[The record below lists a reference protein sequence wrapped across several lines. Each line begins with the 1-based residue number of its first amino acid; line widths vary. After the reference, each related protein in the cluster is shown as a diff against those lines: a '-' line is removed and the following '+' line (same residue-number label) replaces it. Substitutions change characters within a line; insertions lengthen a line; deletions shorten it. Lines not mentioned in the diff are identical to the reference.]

1 MSKINLADNIK
12 KYRKA
17 KGWTQQE
24 LATKASIPLSILA
37 KIEQGFSTNPTI
49 QTVMKIAEALD
60 ITLND
65 IVEKK

>member
-1 MSKINLADNIK
+1 MSNINLAGNIK
-12 KYRKA
+12 KHRKA

-37 KIEQGFSTNPTI
+37 KIEQGFSNNPTI
-49 QTVMKIAEALD
+49 QTVLKIADALN

-65 IVEKK
+65 LVERE